1 MALDVPV
8 FLLTGRTRANTLDI
22 ARRAG
27 LRHLVA
33 ACNGSLI
40 FDPIGDADLSVTPM
54 KADEKADFRS
64 MADDLRPRSDLVD
77 GRTRPRRP

>member
-1 MALDVPV
+1 VVALDVPV

-33 ACNGSLI
+33 GLQRIA
-40 FDPIGDADLSVTPM
+40 
-54 KADEKADFRS
+54 
-64 MADDLRPRSDLVD
+64 DLRP
-77 GRTRPRRP
+77 GR

>member
-1 MALDVPV
+1 MLDQLDLSAVCAVARDVNGTLAGPDSLVNDRTIEALNAVVALDVPV

-33 ACNGSLI
+33 GLQRIA
-40 FDPIGDADLSVTPM
+40 
-54 KADEKADFRS
+54 
-64 MADDLRPRSDLVD
+64 DLRP
-77 GRTRPRRP
+77 GR